1 MEQITL
7 VAATLLWTTTVFY
20 LIGSE
25 VMKKK
30 HHRQRIEKYLTSS
43 TLIED
48 KGEETG
54 KKPEVVRL
62 VAVFAGALEG
72 IKFGDKTKML
82 LVQAGSSLT
91 PPEFM
96 AIRLIVGGTAGII
109 LILLQFPWILTV
121 ISLPVGYLLPKVFIQ
136 NKRKKRLQ
144 SLPSQLIDTLGMM
157 ANSMRAGF
165 SFMRVMQLVG
175 KEMPA
180 PIGPE
185 FEKAV
190 RESGMGVPLE
200 TVFKDMLERLPS
212 KELEVV
218 LDAIIAQRKCGG
230 NLTELL
236 ETMED
241 TIRSRVSIL
250 GELNTLTSQG
260 KMSSIIITCLPIGLG
275 LYLYVIDTDYFNP
288 LVSQPLGI
296 FMLVTAAV
304 FIVIGWFTIQKILRI
319 EV

>member
-7 VAATLLWTTTVFY
+7 VAATLLLTTTVFY
-20 LIGSE
+20 LIGSA

-30 HHRQRIEKYLTSS
+30 RHRQRVEKYLTTSP
-43 TLIED
+43 LIEE
-48 KGEETG
+48 KREENGEKSAG
-54 KKPEVVRL
+54 GRL
-62 VAVFAGALEG
+62 VAALARALEG

-96 AIRLIVGGTAGII
+96 AIRLIVGGAAGIG
-109 LILLQFPWILTV
+109 LMLLQFPWTLTV
-121 ISLPVGYLLPKVFIQ
+121 ISLPVGYLLPKAFMQ

-165 SFMRVMQLVG
+165 SFMQVMQLVG

-230 NLTELL
+230 DLTEML

-275 LYLYVIDTDYFNP
+275 LYLYVIDPDYFNP
-288 LVSQPLGI
+288 LISQPLGI